1 MAAVAVALGP
11 GFGEDQEQLAQL
23 IHVEWRVA
31 WLRLAFV
38 IGLAG
43 IIFGLVDLAHPK
55 YRPDLVVVTIVAAC
69 SHAAIQVLWLFR
81 GHKHA
86 RMRAYIGVT
95 CDFITVTMAMYA
107 TGGFQSELY
116 LLLYPLLVSVAMRFG
131 LRAVMV
137 SAVLCAGMYLGASW
151 LHGDPLERSKDVV
164 VLRIMVMLL
173 TAALAGGFHREL
185 ARRLGVLIQTRKM
198 RDDFLMVASH
208 ELKTPLVAIR
218 GISQVLDRVMREGS
232 TERALLQRVD
242 ASIDRMQRL
251 IRDLTDAARVD
262 AGTLTLERDTVDLV
276 ALARTAVDEARL
288 GNPRR
293 EIKFRSNEELLRV
306 DADAQRLSQVFAN
319 LLTNAIKFTT
329 PDKGPIVLELRRE
342 GGVALATV
350 RDKGLG
356 IPADSLPV
364 IFEKHGRSTKTPAM
378 GFAGLGLGLYIT
390 RAIVLAHGGGL
401 SVESREGEG
410 SAFTVRLPLL
420 PEPRVAAVPIDA
432 TATE

>member
-1 MAAVAVALGP
+1 MPTAGP
-11 GFGEDQEQLAQL
+11 HEPYEQLV
-23 IHVEWRVA
+23 HTEWRIA
-31 WLRLAFV
+31 WLRL
-38 IGLAG
+38 GLVVALAAV
-43 IIFGLVDLAHPK
+43 IFGLIDLDQPK
-55 YRPDLVVVTIVAAC
+55 YRYDLLTFTVALGAVHAC
-69 SHAAIQVLWLFR
+69 VQVLWMFR
-81 GHKHA
+81 RNA
-86 RMRAYIGVT
+86 SAVWRAVVGVT
-95 CDFITVTMAMYA
+95 LDFTLVTFGVYA
-107 TGGFQSELY
+107 SGGFHSELY
-116 LLLYPLLVSVAMRFG
+116 LIYYPLLVSVAMRFG
-131 LRAVMV
+131 LWTALA
-137 SAVLCAGMYLGASW
+137 SSGLAAVLYLLAAW
-151 LHGDPLERSKDVV
+151 LHGDPLQRSPDIVV
-164 VLRIMVMLL
+164 MRVLIMVV

-262 AGTLTLERDTVDLV
+262 AGTLTMERDTVDLV
-276 ALARTAVDEARL
+276 LLTRTAVDEARL

-306 DADAQRLSQVFAN
+306 DADPQRLSQVFAN

-329 PDKGPIVLELRRE
+329 PDKGPIVLEVRRDAHA
-342 GGVALATV
+342 ALVTV

-356 IPADSLPV
+356 IPLESLPV
-364 IFEKHGRSTKTPAM
+364 IFEKHGRSTRTPAM

-390 RAIVLAHGGGL
+390 RAIVIAHGG
-401 SVESREGEG
+401 SIQVDSKEGEG

-420 PEPRVAAVPIDA
+420 PEPRVAAVPVDVA
-432 TATE
+432 ATE